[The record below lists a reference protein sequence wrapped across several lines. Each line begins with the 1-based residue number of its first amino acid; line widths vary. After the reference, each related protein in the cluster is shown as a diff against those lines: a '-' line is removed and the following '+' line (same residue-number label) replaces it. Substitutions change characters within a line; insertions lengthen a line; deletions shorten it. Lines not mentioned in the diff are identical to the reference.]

1 MKLNVAVVF
10 GGKSTEHDI
19 SIISAHQTIENID
32 KEKYNV
38 IPVYI
43 SKTGDFYYS
52 KDGLLL
58 DMKNYKNQKD
68 LISKCRN
75 ISFVKI
81 KNHTYIRDNKV
92 AIFADKIDQEVDVVF
107 LVVHGTNVED
117 GNLQGYFHTLNLP
130 IVGSDVLASAISMD
144 KYVMKEYWKA
154 IGIPVIDGIRFDKK
168 DYKNVNFIVDKV
180 ENELGYPVIVKP
192 VNLGS
197 SIGIKKGH
205 DKQSLIDALEL
216 AFSFTDLILVE
227 KAIVNMREINCA
239 VLGDKF
245 EFETS
250 ELEEPFGNDE
260 ILSFADKYMSGGGA
274 KGAKSGAKVG
284 ADANAA
290 HIVRGDGVGVK
301 QANVGAKTNN
311 VGASTASPDKL
322 GTKSG
327 MASLKRKIPA
337 ELEESVANKI
347 REYAIKAFKY
357 MGCSGVARID
367 FIIDKDNGNIYANE
381 INAIPGSLSYYLFEP
396 KGLKFK
402 ELTERLIN
410 IAIENFKR
418 EERINYTFESSVI

>member
-38 IPVYI
+38 MPVYI

-75 ISFVKI
+75 VSFVKI

-92 AIFADKIDQEVDVVF
+92 AIFGDKIDQEVDVVF

-168 DYKNVNFIVDKV
+168 DFNNVNFIVDKV
-180 ENELGYPVIVKP
+180 EKELGYPVIVKP

-197 SIGIKKGH
+197 SIGIKKGN

-245 EFETS
+245 ECETS

-274 KGAKSGAKVG
+274 KGAKSGAKQV
-284 ADANAA
+284 D
-290 HIVRGDGVGVK
+290 
-301 QANVGAKTNN
+301 VGAKQVN
-311 VGASTASPDKL
+311 VGASTASPNKL

>member
-1 MKLNVAVVF
+1 MKLNVAVIF

-92 AIFADKIDQEVDVVF
+92 GIFGDKIDQEVDVVF

-168 DYKNVNFIVDKV
+168 DYKNVNSIVDKV

-197 SIGIKKGH
+197 SIGIKKGN

-245 EFETS
+245 ECETS

-284 ADANAA
+284 ADANAD
-290 HIVRGDGVGVK
+290 HIVRGDGVGAK
-301 QANVGAKTNN
+301 QANVGAKLCEPA
-311 VGASTASPDKL
+311 GA
-322 GTKSG
+322 KSG

-396 KGLKFK
+396 KGITFK
-402 ELTERLIN
+402 ELADRLIN
-410 IAIENFKR
+410 IAIENYKR
-418 EERINYTFESSVI
+418 EERLNYTFESSVI

>member
-1 MKLNVAVVF
+1 MKLNVAVIF

-92 AIFADKIDQEVDVVF
+92 AIFGDKIDQEVDVVF

-168 DYKNVNFIVDKV
+168 DFNDINYIVDKV
-180 ENELGYPVIVKP
+180 EKELGYPVIVKP

-197 SIGIKKGH
+197 SIGIKKGN

-245 EFETS
+245 ECETS

-260 ILSFADKYMSGGGA
+260 ILSFADKYMSGG
-274 KGAKSGAKVG
+274 KGSKTNNVGSKTNNVG
-284 ADANAA
+284 A
-290 HIVRGDGVGVK
+290 K
-301 QANVGAKTNN
+301 QANVGAKLCEPA
-311 VGASTASPDKL
+311 GA
-322 GTKSG
+322 KSG

-337 ELEESVANKI
+337 ELDESTANKI
-347 REYAIKAFKY
+347 RDYATKAFRY

-367 FIIDKDNGNIYANE
+367 FIIDKGNGNIDANE

-396 KGLKFK
+396 KGIKFK
-402 ELTERLIN
+402 ELTDRLIN
-410 IAIENFKR
+410 IAIDNFKR
-418 EERINYTFESSVI
+418 EERLNYTFESSVI